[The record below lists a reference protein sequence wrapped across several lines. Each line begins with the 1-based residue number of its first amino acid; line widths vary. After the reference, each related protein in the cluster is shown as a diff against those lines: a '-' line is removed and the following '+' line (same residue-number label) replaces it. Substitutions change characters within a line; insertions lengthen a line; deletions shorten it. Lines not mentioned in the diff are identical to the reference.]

1 MEGVIMDRLKRYKLE
16 ELLDECDLTSP
27 LGANDEQ
34 WLDMTPVGLEVDCPD
49 AAHPDAGLSEAHPG
63 ARPAPL

>member
-1 MEGVIMDRLKRYKLE
+1 MDRLKRYKLE

-34 WLDMTPVGLEVDCPD
+34 WLDMAPVGLEVDCPN

-63 ARPAPL
+63 ACPAPR